1 MLLYKMAT
9 IQVDRSLY
17 PFIFVGCWNNPYN
30 TLDEGAGGAAYK
42 PVFDAINADAAPT
55 LIL

>member
-1 MLLYKMAT
+1 MAT